1 MKLGC
6 KPAQARNRARE
17 IWFGVMV
24 LSGVWNVAGAR
35 SKLARIAGVAGCAP
49 NRDAQLLIDVSVIVK
64 RDAGTGIQRVVR
76 ELVRECIAN
85 PPGNFAVRTVSA
97 TAWRSYRYEENYRKM
112 HGGSGIGPA
121 GKVEAGSG
129 DVFLGL
135 DFSTHALP
143 RQALTLTRWKANG
156 VRLFFL
162 VHDLL
167 PVMRPDWF
175 PVTSVIRY
183 RKWIRTI
190 AIFADSIIC
199 ISRTVAL
206 DFERWIADSFGRP
219 VADAVPARWFHL
231 GGDYAVIGS
240 SKTDEPAD
248 DRLLSQLRGRS
259 TVLMVGTIEPRKGHA
274 QVLSAFENL
283 WRGGADVSLVIAGR
297 VGWNV
302 GGIVRRMRTH
312 AESGKR
318 LFWLERADDD
328 TLRALY
334 RIASGVL
341 VASEGEGFGLPLAE
355 AAQHSKPI
363 LARDLPVFREVAGD
377 HAEYFT
383 GNAPDELAAAIGNWL
398 GRLDSGCAVRSAG
411 IRRLTWKESAF
422 QMMRGLALDSRY
434 P

>member
-1 MKLGC
+1 MKSGC
-6 KPAQARNRARE
+6 YTALPRNRARE
-17 IWFGVMV
+17 ALFGAMI
-24 LSGVWNVAGAR
+24 LSGAWNVARAR
-35 SKLARIAGVAGCAP
+35 CKLAQISGTAGCP
-49 NRDAQLLIDVSVIVK
+49 PSRDGQLLIDVSVIVK

-76 ELVRECIAN
+76 ELVGECIAN

-97 TAWRSYRYEENYRKM
+97 TSWRNYRYEENYRKA
-112 HGGSGIGPA
+112 HGGSGIGPSGRVDA
-121 GKVEAGSG
+121 GPG

-156 VRLFFL
+156 ARLFFL

-167 PVMRPDWF
+167 PVVRPDWF
-175 PVTSVIRY
+175 PVPSVIRY

-190 AIFADSIIC
+190 AIFADGIVC
-199 ISRTVAL
+199 ISHSVAL
-206 DFERWIADSFGRP
+206 EFERWISDSFGRP
-219 VADAVPARWFHL
+219 VAEAIPAHWFHL
-231 GGDYAVIGS
+231 GGDYAVVSS
-240 SKTDEPAD
+240 SKADEPAD
-248 DRLLSQLRGRS
+248 DRLLSELRGRF

-274 QVLSAFENL
+274 QVLAAFEKL

-302 GGIVRRMRTH
+302 EGIVRRMRTH

-318 LFWLERADDD
+318 LYWLERADDD

-355 AAQHSKPI
+355 AAQYSKPI

-383 GNAPDELAAAIGNWL
+383 GNSPDELAAAVGNWL
-398 GRLDSGCAVRSAG
+398 GRLESGSAVRSAG
-411 IRRLTWKESAF
+411 IRRLTWRESAC
-422 QMMRGLALDSRY
+422 QMLRGLALDGRH